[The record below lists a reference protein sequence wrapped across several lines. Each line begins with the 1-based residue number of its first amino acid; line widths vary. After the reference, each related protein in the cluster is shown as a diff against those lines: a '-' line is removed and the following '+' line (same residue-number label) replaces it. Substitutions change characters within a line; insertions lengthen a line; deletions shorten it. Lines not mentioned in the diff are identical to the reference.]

1 LGRALGD
8 VNVVVRRA
16 AAQALGDLDDLTS
29 APPGLVGA
37 LRSGDAALR
46 HHAANALAEIADP
59 ATTPAL
65 VELLSDRSS
74 EIRQHVAE
82 ALGEIGTPDAVRALT
97 RALEDSDPEVRRA
110 AVEALA
116 DAKEND

>member
-1 LGRALGD
+1 
-8 VNVVVRRA
+8 VRRA
-16 AAQALGDLDDLTS
+16 AAQALGDLDDLKS
-29 APPGLVGA
+29 APPGLVAA
-37 LRSGDAALR
+37 LRAGDPELR

-59 ATTPAL
+59 ATTSAL
-65 VELLSDRSS
+65 VELLSDRSN
-74 EIRQHVAE
+74 EIRGHSAE

-97 RALEDSDPEVRRA
+97 RALEDADPEVRRA

>member
-1 LGRALGD
+1 MRWVTWTISRA
-8 VNVVVRRA
+8 RR
-16 AAQALGDLDDLTS
+16 QGWSRRCGPDD
-29 APPGLVGA
+29 AE
-37 LRSGDAALR
+37 LR

-74 EIRQHVAE
+74 EIRRHAAE

-97 RALEDSDPEVRRA
+97 RALEDGDPEVRRT

-116 DAKEND
+116 DAKDND